1 MRAYKKFF
9 VYLINKKS
17 DSVYRFYVDKE
28 LKRLII
34 QDDAYTDLEKKE
46 LQILLKKHQKD
57 LEKMRQLVKD
67 EWKQWRRQYACRR
80 HIKRK
85 LEWE

>member
-67 EWKQWRRQYACRR
+67 EWKQ
-80 HIKRK
+80 
-85 LEWE
+85 